1 MHTRSVQTRSVVM
14 GWLLGTAVVLM
25 GSGCVERRF
34 IIESD
39 PAGAIVYFNGQPI
52 GATPVDVPF
61 LYYGTYRFTLI
72 RDGFEATTV
81 DQEVKAPIYA
91 YPPLDFVSENLY
103 PGTIRDVRRFRYQL
117 RPMSAPVQ
125 NEIFDAADRLRGRGL
140 AIPVEEKLAPE
151 QPAPSPLPIVSSPPT
166 Q

>member
-1 MHTRSVQTRSVVM
+1 MHTRSVVM
-14 GWLLGTAVVLM
+14 GWLLGVAVGM
-25 GSGCVERRF
+25 IGSGCVERRF

-39 PAGAIVYFNGQPI
+39 PAGAIVYLNGQPV

-72 RDGFEATTV
+72 RDGYEIEKF

-117 RPMSAPVQ
+117 RPTIAPVQ
-125 NEIFDAADRLRGRGL
+125 SEIFDAADRLRGRGL
-140 AIPVEEKLAPE
+140 AIPVEQPTAAP
-151 QPAPSPLPIVSSPPT
+151 PAAPLPIVPSPPT